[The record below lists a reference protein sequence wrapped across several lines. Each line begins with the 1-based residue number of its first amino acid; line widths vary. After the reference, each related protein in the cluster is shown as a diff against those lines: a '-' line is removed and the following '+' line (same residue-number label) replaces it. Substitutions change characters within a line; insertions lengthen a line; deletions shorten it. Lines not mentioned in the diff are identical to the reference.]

1 MNAMPKKSRFPSPPL
16 APVEMHTSTI
26 ALMTRESPRENA
38 ARKGPPGANQSRA
51 VSLSPG
57 SYDKATRT
65 FQVVLSTGA
74 TVKRFGFNEELAID
88 PAAVDLSRV
97 GLLQCKF
104 LDSHNQG
111 SAGAV
116 LGTVTSARFEA
127 GRLVGTVELST
138 SEAARALEP
147 DIASGHL
154 RGVSIG
160 YRVDQWTNVSSGD
173 IETWRADKWTL
184 MEASL
189 VAVPADAGALVRSAP
204 NAENDDAERNAPS
217 AMTARQAMNLLDR
230 ADFFGERALAERMVR
245 QGHDE
250 ATVMQAVQESRRR
263 AVDVAAF
270 IGGPR
275 ANIHNE
281 RARVMSTGHNEI
293 SLDNPATRAD
303 AIVAAAVAAASGTEP
318 KGSAREFSG
327 LRSWDDFNRAYGG
340 LIDRTAALGGVRAA
354 HTTSDFPIV
363 GAVGR
368 VLVQR
373 GYEASLSPWMAL
385 ANQIDVPD
393 FKGDT
398 IARLSGTGKFLPV
411 AETGEIKGTTRFEE
425 GEAIRVG
432 TFAQQIGLSRQLMIN
447 AGMRVAGDMF
457 TALGKGGANAL
468 GEALS
473 GLFLANSGN
482 GATLSDGNATF
493 TTTRGNKAA
502 SGAAIDVTTLG
513 AARKSLRE
521 RKEADGITP
530 IKLTPANIVCGPAG
544 ETPAEQALST
554 IWAGQVSDANPF
566 TAKLKILIDQRIAGN
581 AWYLFADPAEATMIT
596 VAYLNGQRT
605 PIIEERQG
613 WDVLATEY
621 RGIFDFGVA
630 ITDWRPGYLNPGA

>member
-1 MNAMPKKSRFPSPPL
+1 MNATQSLSRFPSPPL

-26 ALMTRESPRENA
+26 ALMTRGA
-38 ARKGPPGANQSRA
+38 ALQLQTRA
-51 VSLSPG
+51 AELTTSSFDPADNSIEVIF
-57 SYDKATRT
+57 T
-65 FQVVLSTGA
+65 TGA
-74 TVKRFGFNEELAID
+74 TVRRRSWNDGPYDEELIVSENSVRLD
-88 PAAVDLSRV
+88 RLNNGGP
-97 GLLQCKF
+97 F
-104 LDSHNQG
+104 LDTHDQFSLRAVIG
-111 SAGAV
+111 SVVPGTARIAGGKGLARIKLSSAAGDADTVVKIKEGVIRNLSVGYITHVVEKQERDGQPPLWRVTDWEPYEISAV
-116 LGTVTSARFEA
+116 PA
-127 GRLVGTVELST
+127 
-138 SEAARALEP
+138 
-147 DIASGHL
+147 
-154 RGVSIG
+154 
-160 YRVDQWTNVSSGD
+160 
-173 IETWRADKWTL
+173 
-184 MEASL
+184 
-189 VAVPADAGALVRSAP
+189 PADAGCQIRGAAA
-204 NAENDDAERNAPS
+204 AEDDDAERNPPS
-217 AMTARQAMNLLDR
+217 PMTARQAMNLIDR
-230 ADFFGERALAERMVR
+230 AEFYGQRELAERMVR
-245 QGHDE
+245 QGYDE
-250 ATVMQAVQESRRR
+250 QTIMQAVQESRRR
-263 AVDVAAF
+263 AGDVAAS

-275 ANIHNE
+275 VNIHNE

-432 TFAQQIGLSRQLMIN
+432 TSAQQIGLSRQLMIN

-502 SGAAIDVTTLG
+502 SGAAIDVTPLG
-513 AARKSLRE
+513 AARMSLRE